1 MINIDIKSFYDTKN
15 KEAATIRTIKI
26 FGIKLYQ
33 YKESTTNNEV
43 VSQFKQPNKTT
54 IKGYNN
60 ED

>member
-15 KEAATIRTIKI
+15 KEAATIKI